1 MCWNA
6 DISINTFVFACF
18 ALIFIFFTNTFTK
31 YKLKEFENSLVYLYF
46 FLIATMQ
53 LLEFFIWRNLKNKS
67 INTLVSKIASFV
79 VILQPLTIMLMIP
92 HLNIR
97 YYLLSIYS
105 IFIMVYLVYKKLY
118 NPIHFYSHVAKNGH
132 LTWEW
137 VNLKGYEYIFYFGYV
152 LLYLFSL
159 LSINN
164 FVFSFFVILMLVV
177 SFIFHFKYNTFGSMW
192 CWLTNLILIYFIVQI
207 LIIKPYYEYNGLC

>member
-18 ALIFIFFTNTFTK
+18 ALLFILFTNTFTK
-31 YKLKEFENSLVYLYF
+31 YKLKEFENPLVYVYF
-46 FLIATMQ
+46 FLIAIMQ

-67 INTLVSKIASFV
+67 VNTLVSKIASFV

-92 HLNIR
+92 NLNIR
-97 YYLLSIYS
+97 YYLLSIYVVFM
-105 IFIMVYLVYKKLY
+105 IFYLSYKTLY
-118 NPIHFYSHVAKNGH
+118 NPIQFYSHVAKNNH

-152 LLYLFSL
+152 LLYLLAL
-159 LSINN
+159 LFINN
-164 FVFSFFVILMLVV
+164 FVVSFFVILMLVV
-177 SFIFHFKYNTFGSMW
+177 SFIFNFKYNTFGSMW
-192 CWLTNLILIYFIVQI
+192 CWLTNLILLYFLVKI